1 MFSLNYISAVILFAI
16 STSFTP
22 GPNNFLLLASGMKF
36 GLKKTLGH
44 ILGIAVGFPLMLM
57 IIGILFNKIIFI
69 NPLFFKILSIIG
81 MVYLFYLGY
90 QIIFSD
96 LMYEEKEVSKPITF
110 IEALLFQWVNPKAW
124 IMALSIASTYL
135 KPDNFYNEL
144 IFIAT
149 IFFFVATTS
158 SVTWALF
165 GKIIQNAINIKL
177 ANVILG
183 ILLIISIIQMFPE
196 KF

>member
-44 ILGIAVGFPLMLM
+44 ILGIAIGFPIMLM
-57 IIGILFNKIIFI
+57 IVGILFNKILFT
-69 NPLFFKILSIIG
+69 NPLFFKVLSIIG
-81 MVYLFYLGY
+81 MIYLLYLGY

-96 LMYEEKEVSKPITF
+96 LIYEKKEVSKPITF
-110 IEALLFQWVNPKAW
+110 TQALLFQWVNPKAW
-124 IMALSIASTYL
+124 IMALSIATTYL
-135 KPDNFYNEL
+135 SKDNFYYKL
-144 IFIAT
+144 V
-149 IFFFVATTS
+149 FVAGVFFIVAIAS
-158 SVTWALF
+158 SVTWTVF
-165 GKIIQNAINIKL
+165 GKVIKNAINIKL